1 MTITL
6 AGAPK
11 DLRLDAYLSIVDTPG
26 NELAVI
32 QKSTIKALYMKLNPD
47 NAPFGEILGG
57 HFSPDFIVFHIRNDR
72 ETFLQIHT
80 SKQ

>member
-1 MTITL
+1 MSANLTITL

-57 HFSPDFIVFHIRNDR
+57 HFSPDFIVF
-72 ETFLQIHT
+72 
-80 SKQ
+80 